1 MGIYIYFFY
10 NIVVVFAIHW
20 HESAMGLHVFPILNP
35 LPTTLPIPFLWVI
48 PVHQPWAPCLILKA
62 NINILRTM
70 GKMNVLKLFS
80 ETQELGALRR
90 ESLQIEETQ
99 LGFTETNQQSKVF
112 IRTSQNNSLLA

>member
-1 MGIYIYFFY
+1 
-10 NIVVVFAIHW
+10 
-20 HESAMGLHVFPILNP
+20 
-35 LPTTLPIPFLWVI
+35 
-48 PVHQPWAPCLILKA
+48 
-62 NINILRTM
+62 M

-99 LGFTETNQQSKVF
+99 LGFKETNQQSKVF